1 MNKGLVGFLIG
12 LIAVIGGAFV
22 ATILLKNKLIQ
33 NKEDEEDDFP
43 EYDPL
48 DDAVDDEEFENFFGE
63 DELPSVEDLVDDV
76 KDKVEDAVED
86 VAEDIEDAAEEA
98 EEEDQKL

>member
-76 KDKVEDAVED
+76 KDKVEDAADE
-86 VAEDIEDAAEEA
+86 IEDAAEDA
-98 EEEDQKL
+98 EEEDQQL

>member
-48 DDAVDDEEFENFFGE
+48 DDGVDDEEFENFFGE

-86 VAEDIEDAAEEA
+86 VADEIEDAAEEA
-98 EEEDQKL
+98 EEEDQQL